1 MATAAEQNSVK
12 QRGGVTGAC
21 LMQMHC
27 ACLQRQTPDSR
38 QLQPD
43 TRAPADCNSCG
54 IATWNLSRLSTSRN
68 FKMCIRQSGSRPGS
82 RRAGCGCDPGA
93 IGLHDVICA
102 KREGFCSFAP
112 FFKGLTGEG
121 QGLTAS
127 FSLVRVEGRTSLHR
141 QEAARS
147 EVVVP
152 GPRMPR
158 PHSVAA
164 ALIAHPA
171 ITCCT
176 YKQDDAFQGRY
187 HASGCSA
194 TEALSHMLDTA

>member
-1 MATAAEQNSVK
+1 MLACRGRRQTLDSSSQTLGLLLTATAAGS
-12 QRGGVTGAC
+12 
-21 LMQMHC
+21 L
-27 ACLQRQTPDSR
+27 P
-38 QLQPD
+38 
-43 TRAPADCNSCG
+43 G
-54 IATWNLSRLSTSRN
+54 ILAGFRHPGTSRCVSDN
-68 FKMCIRQSGSRPGS
+68 QDLDLAAGLQGVAAIQAPSASTTLSVPSAKGSV
-82 RRAGCGCDPGA
+82 
-93 IGLHDVICA
+93 L
-102 KREGFCSFAP
+102 FLL
-112 FFKGLTGEG
+112 FFQGLTGEG

-164 ALIAHPA
+164 ALTAHPA
-171 ITCCT
+171 TTCCT
-176 YKQDDAFQGRY
+176 YKQDDAFQGSY
-187 HASGCSA
+187 HASCCSA